1 MTFPTDASDS
11 HSPES
16 PCILIMED
24 DAYLLRL
31 YEKALTKTGFQV
43 HTAGTVAAARALLHA
58 HQYRVFISDVHLGE
72 EQGVNL
78 LREEIAALHQSGTD
92 VIVASGSAEYYYL
105 TQEIEIDYF
114 LEKPV
119 AIAALVAL
127 LQQLIPVKKE
137 SVM

>member
-1 MTFPTDASDS
+1 MVVPPNASDS
-11 HSPES
+11 QPAES

-31 YEKALTKTGFQV
+31 YEKALSKAGFKV
-43 HTAGTVAAARALLHA
+43 HTAETVAAARDLLHT
-58 HQYRVFISDVHLGE
+58 HRYRVFISDVHLGE
-72 EQGVNL
+72 DQGVNL
-78 LREEIAALHQSGTD
+78 LRQEIAALHHEGTEI
-92 VIVASGSAEYYYL
+92 IVASGSTEYYYL

-127 LQQLIPVKKE
+127 VQRLIPD
-137 SVM
+137 